1 MARTGCFRPALIW
14 FSLAGRAVVGS
25 DGRGVAPRRGDGS
38 GTGRGASS
46 AVGRVRAVAP
56 VVVLAVV
63 LVGLTGACGA
73 GPRPAEGAAGPTAQ
87 VPGTRTTLAGQP
99 SPSSSSAPRTARP
112 LRSAPAGGPV
122 PAGFRAWSVTFVS
135 DREAYLLGDAPC
147 RRPPC
152 TSVVRTL
159 DGGRSWRGVPAPR
172 ALLPADPE
180 FLAPSSP
187 DTVRDIRFATGQDGY
202 AFGAGLWTTHD
213 GARSWRRLT
222 SLGAVVDLATD
233 GRTVYAV
240 ASDCTVSGR
249 PCLGTRLLSSPV
261 STDAFRPVTGLA
273 SGDGDGAVSTGGGT
287 TVVTLNGAR
296 YVRRGTGGWTRMAEP
311 CQALGGPVVA
321 PASGRT
327 VTAYCTEGAA
337 GSLFLTVRQTTDLGR
352 LWVTIAGRPLQLPD
366 GLVTLTAGSASMLA
380 GASASRD
387 LLGRISVSRDGG
399 RTWADPPLP
408 HTAAGWRYVGAR
420 SATAL
425 VALPEPPAAVL
436 WTSDT
441 AGRTWMPH
449 PIR

>member
-1 MARTGCFRPALIW
+1 M
-14 FSLAGRAVVGS
+14 
-25 DGRGVAPRRGDGS
+25 
-38 GTGRGASS
+38 GA
-46 AVGRVRAVAP
+46 
-56 VVVLAVV
+56 
-63 LVGLTGACGA
+63 
-73 GPRPAEGAAGPTAQ
+73 
-87 VPGTRTTLAGQP
+87 
-99 SPSSSSAPRTARP
+99 
-112 LRSAPAGGPV
+112 
-122 PAGFRAWSVTFVS
+122 
-135 DREAYLLGDAPC
+135 
-147 RRPPC
+147 
-152 TSVVRTL
+152 
-159 DGGRSWRGVPAPR
+159 
-172 ALLPADPE
+172 
-180 FLAPSSP
+180 

>member
-1 MARTGCFRPALIW
+1 MGSTLSWRRASAWLWPPSAGSGGAGLPRGQPYRERDAEQRATCCGTAGSRSPRGLEWDVLPPGRARSRVADATATGRDAGSDPAVGCRQRRALRGRLWGSLRRVASHSTGGSRMARTGCFRPALIW

-159 DGGRSWRGVPAPR
+159 DGGR
-172 ALLPADPE
+172 
-180 FLAPSSP
+180 
-187 DTVRDIRFATGQDGY
+187 
-202 AFGAGLWTTHD
+202 
-213 GARSWRRLT
+213 
-222 SLGAVVDLATD
+222 
-233 GRTVYAV
+233 
-240 ASDCTVSGR
+240 
-249 PCLGTRLLSSPV
+249 
-261 STDAFRPVTGLA
+261 
-273 SGDGDGAVSTGGGT
+273 
-287 TVVTLNGAR
+287 
-296 YVRRGTGGWTRMAEP
+296 
-311 CQALGGPVVA
+311 
-321 PASGRT
+321 
-327 VTAYCTEGAA
+327 
-337 GSLFLTVRQTTDLGR
+337 
-352 LWVTIAGRPLQLPD
+352 
-366 GLVTLTAGSASMLA
+366 
-380 GASASRD
+380 
-387 LLGRISVSRDGG
+387 
-399 RTWADPPLP
+399 
-408 HTAAGWRYVGAR
+408 
-420 SATAL
+420 
-425 VALPEPPAAVL
+425 
-436 WTSDT
+436 
-441 AGRTWMPH
+441 
-449 PIR
+449 

>member
-1 MARTGCFRPALIW
+1 
-14 FSLAGRAVVGS
+14 
-25 DGRGVAPRRGDGS
+25 
-38 GTGRGASS
+38 
-46 AVGRVRAVAP
+46 
-56 VVVLAVV
+56 
-63 LVGLTGACGA
+63 
-73 GPRPAEGAAGPTAQ
+73 
-87 VPGTRTTLAGQP
+87 
-99 SPSSSSAPRTARP
+99 
-112 LRSAPAGGPV
+112 V

-172 ALLPADPE
+172 APLPSDSELLGPA
-180 FLAPSSP
+180 SP
-187 DTVRDIRFATGQDGY
+187 NTVRDIRFATGQDGY
-202 AFGAGLWTTHD
+202 AFGSGLWTTHD

-222 SLGAVVDLATD
+222 SLGAVTDLATD

-240 ASDCTVSGR
+240 VSDCAAGGGR
-249 PCLGTRLLSSPV
+249 CRGTRLLTSPV
-261 STDAFRPVTGLA
+261 STDAFRPVGGLA

-366 GLVTLTAGSASMLA
+366 GLVTLTAGSASTLA

-441 AGRTWMPH
+441 AGRTWTPH